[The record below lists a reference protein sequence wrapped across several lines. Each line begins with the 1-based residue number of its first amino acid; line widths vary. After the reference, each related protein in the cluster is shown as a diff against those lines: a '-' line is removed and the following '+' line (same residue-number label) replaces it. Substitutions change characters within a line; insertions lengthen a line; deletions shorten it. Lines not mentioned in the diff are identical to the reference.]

1 MNKNLLKIFIIFLI
15 TAIITGCGSTT
26 NDKAYKDAFK
36 RSFNDDAAELEDD
49 YDIEYALFS
58 NNWMVRIEQRARLAE
73 LLKRMVSKKGKYV
86 EIQVLEGYFTFS
98 TRSGREGYGL
108 DIAAY
113 CLVDGEERW
122 LFIDCGSAY
131 VYSKYLYLDKK
142 WYLSLQD
149 KDKKDVEEPW
159 AWCDYDKGEI
169 DDSFW
174 RPHFVYCSENYMY
187 MENGVYLKSY

>member
-1 MNKNLLKIFIIFLI
+1 MNRYIIKIFILLFL
-15 TAIITGCGSTT
+15 TATLTGCGHTT
-26 NDKAYKDAFK
+26 SEKSFRDAFK
-36 RSFNDDAAELEDD
+36 RSFSDPAIELEDD

-58 NNWMVRIEQRARLAE
+58 NNWMVRVEQKSRLAE
-73 LLKRMVSKKGKYV
+73 LLKRMIHKKQNDV
-86 EIQVLEGYFTFS
+86 QIEVLEGYYTFS
-98 TRSGREGYGL
+98 ARSGRKGTGL

-122 LFIDCGSAY
+122 LFVDCGSAY
-131 VYSKYLYLDKK
+131 VYLKYLYLDQK

-159 AWCDYDKGEI
+159 AWCEYDKGEI

>member
-1 MNKNLLKIFIIFLI
+1 MNKNLLKIFIILLL
-15 TAIITGCGSTT
+15 TAIVTGCGNTT
-26 NDKAYKDAFK
+26 NDKAYRDAFK
-36 RSFNDDAAELEDD
+36 RSFSDTAIELEDD

-58 NNWMVRIEQRARLAE
+58 NNWMVRVEQRARLAE

-98 TRSGREGYGL
+98 TRSGRKGYGL

-131 VYSKYLYLDKK
+131 VSSKYLYLDKK

-159 AWCDYDKGEI
+159 AWCEYDKGEI
-169 DDSFW
+169 EDDFW
-174 RPHFVYCSENYMY
+174 KPYFTYASENYMY
-187 MENGVYLKSY
+187 MTSGIYLKSY